1 MENKMHTHTHTSN
14 HHFHHLPYQVV
25 NAQQQSLDAA
35 GGVGVSGCA
44 DGEKAPQELRQEL

>member
-1 MENKMHTHTHTSN
+1 MRTHT

-44 DGEKAPQELRQEL
+44 DGEEAPQELWQEL